1 MEQVYTYLIFVVLL
15 ALVAIPYWRK
25 LARRQIDTKQA
36 HARVTKAGLAEPAT
50 LHPKVDLLGC
60 IGCGSCVKAC
70 PEDVLGIVNG
80 KATIVHSTR
89 CVSHALCAE
98 VCPVGAI
105 TMGFGTPR
113 QGYEIPVYD
122 EHFQSNIPG
131 LYIVGELGGIGL
143 IKNAIEQGTKAVQH
157 AAAAL
162 GGSTGP
168 NDLVIVGAGPA
179 GIGAALASKTLG
191 LRSSILEQ
199 YDLGGSILHYPRQKL
214 VLTNTVE
221 IPLYGKLKA
230 SEISK
235 EELLRIF
242 STIVDRHGLVIRNG
256 QKVDAI
262 TRQADGTFELRSAVA
277 TFSARAVILAIGRR
291 GSPRKLGVPGEELSK
306 VAYRLIDAEQVQKS
320 RVLVVG
326 GGDSAVEAAIALAR
340 QSGNTVS
347 VSYRKEAFVRL
358 KEKNAE
364 RIEELM
370 RKKQVSV
377 LFSSDV
383 REIRPHEV
391 VLGTAQGERTVQNDL
406 VYVFAG
412 GELPSEFLQRIG
424 VKFRSEEMAGAA

>member
-1 MEQVYTYLIFVVLL
+1 
-15 ALVAIPYWRK
+15 
-25 LARRQIDTKQA
+25 
-36 HARVTKAGLAEPAT
+36 
-50 LHPKVDLLGC
+50 
-60 IGCGSCVKAC
+60 
-70 PEDVLGIVNG
+70 
-80 KATIVHSTR
+80 
-89 CVSHALCAE
+89 
-98 VCPVGAI
+98 
-105 TMGFGTPR
+105 MGFGTPR

-122 EHFQSNIPG
+122 QHYQSNIPG
-131 LYIVGELGGIGL
+131 LYIVGELGGVGL

-162 GGSTGP
+162 GASTGP

-179 GIGAALASKTLG
+179 GIGAALAAKTLG

-242 STIVDRHGLVIRNG
+242 TSIVDRHGLSIRNG
-256 QKVDAI
+256 QKVEAI
-262 TRQADGTFELRSAVA
+262 TRQADGTFELRSAA
-277 TFSARAVILAIGRR
+277 GTFCARSVILAIGRR
-291 GSPRKLGVPGEELSK
+291 GSPRKLGVPGEELPK

-326 GGDSAVEAAIALAR
+326 GGDSAVEAAVALAR
-340 QSGNTVS
+340 QSGNTVTL
-347 VSYRKEAFVRL
+347 SYRKDAFVRL

-364 RIEELM
+364 RIGELM
-370 RKKQVSV
+370 KKKQVTV
-377 LFSSDV
+377 LFGSEV
-383 REIRPHEV
+383 AEIRPDEV
-391 VLGTAQGERTVQNDL
+391 VLAAPEGNRAVPNDL

-424 VKFRSEEMAGAA
+424 VRFRSEELAGAA